1 MKTDYYDS
9 YFLDNNLALKV
20 ANQQNRVK
28 TKNPHVDG
36 LQICYYSGKRIKNAP
51 KNCIF
56 VPLENFVEYFSY
68 TPNRFPQKIY
78 FENSDLVT
86 LEQQQ
91 EFQLL
96 FDQAKKTIE
105 QNRLSRINNLFNKI
119 SKQQLNFN
127 DEKLR
132 IFIPACRETTVMQYV
147 SKDIATYMQSKN
159 FEVLFY
165 IQDELGNCNLLSL
178 LEQQYKFNP
187 HIIIQINH
195 IDNQYLNKDIFN
207 FVWFQDAM
215 PILTDKKPIILR
227 DRDFIFSYA
236 KFFTKMLIKNNVSK
250 NKIFKQDVFPVDTNQ
265 FYYDKNIT
273 KKDKIVFVGSYYNV
287 KDRILQ
293 NLYIS
298 NKLDSKLKQFIN
310 QGKIL
315 TPKKIKQLLI
325 K

>member
-28 TKNPHVDG
+28 TTNPHVDG
-36 LQICYYSGKRIKNAP
+36 LQICYYSGKKIENAP

-178 LEQQYKFNP
+178 LEQQYNFNP

-236 KFFTKMLIKNNVSK
+236 KIFTKMLIKK
-250 NKIFKQDVFPVDTNQ
+250 
-265 FYYDKNIT
+265 
-273 KKDKIVFVGSYYNV
+273 
-287 KDRILQ
+287 
-293 NLYIS
+293 
-298 NKLDSKLKQFIN
+298 
-310 QGKIL
+310 
-315 TPKKIKQLLI
+315 
-325 K
+325 